1 MGRIRRKKKVMS
13 NVAMWLPSTSASVMI
28 MLMGEDVAPRRDFIE
43 ENANYANI
51 DA

>member
-1 MGRIRRKKKVMS
+1 MRLIFLTIQNAAEADEIFS
-13 NVAMWLPSTSASVMI
+13 
-28 MLMGEDVAPRRDFIE
+28 MLMGDDVEPRRAFIE